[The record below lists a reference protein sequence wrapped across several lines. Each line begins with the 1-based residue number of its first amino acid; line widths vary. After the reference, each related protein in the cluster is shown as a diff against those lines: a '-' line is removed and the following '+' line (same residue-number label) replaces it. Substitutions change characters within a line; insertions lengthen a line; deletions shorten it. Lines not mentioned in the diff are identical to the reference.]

1 MSYLGDILKT
11 VGREELVPI
20 AENTVSNCFEFM
32 KPTLVEYKQNQ
43 SMTIKFPVQ
52 QVYLNPNKAMQG
64 GFISAAFDNVF
75 GLLCFLSS
83 EKHSLSL
90 DLNTSFLRPIYAGEE
105 VTIKVSITHLGGT
118 IVHMRGD
125 AYSNSGEIAAVADTK
140 LIFPK

>member
-1 MSYLGDILKT
+1 MSYLSDVLKAI
-11 VGREELVPI
+11 GREEFLPI

-32 KPTLVEYKQNQ
+32 KPTLNEYTPNC
-43 SMTIKFPVQ
+43 SLTLKFPVQ

-90 DLNTSFLRPIYAGEE
+90 GLNTSFLRPIYEGEE
-105 VTIKVSITHLGGT
+105 ITIKVSITHLGGT
-118 IVHMRGD
+118 IVHMRGE
-125 AYSNSGEIAAVADTK
+125 AYNTSGKIAALADTK
-140 LIFPK
+140 MIFPK